1 MNLISLKKVTVAYG
15 NSTVLRNV
23 DLNLNSGEIVTI
35 VGPNGSGKTTLLR
48 AIIGSVQPKTGTIT
62 LKPGL
67 KIGYVP
73 QRLNFDRTLPLTVQ
87 RFLSLSDPVSRDM
100 CIHARISGIIWH
112 GHWRCPCIVSP

>member
-35 VGPNGSGKTTLLR
+35 VGLNGSGKTTLLR

-73 QRLNFDRTLPLTVQ
+73 QR
-87 RFLSLSDPVSRDM
+87 
-100 CIHARISGIIWH
+100 
-112 GHWRCPCIVSP
+112 

>member
-48 AIIGSVQPKTGTIT
+48 AIIGSVQPK
-62 LKPGL
+62 K
-67 KIGYVP
+67 
-73 QRLNFDRTLPLTVQ
+73 
-87 RFLSLSDPVSRDM
+87 
-100 CIHARISGIIWH
+100 
-112 GHWRCPCIVSP
+112 